1 MRHWN
6 GEEVMLEK
14 HCIEIA
20 DEPQTSGMALK
31 NGDAE
36 VHQQGRN

>member
-1 MRHWN
+1 
-6 GEEVMLEK
+6 MLEK

-20 DEPQTSGMALK
+20 DKTQTSGMALK

-36 VHQQGRN
+36 VHRQDRNEN